1 MSSVIFATNLNSGYH
16 RWSHDGL
23 NLQVGWNP
31 SGGEV
36 IELLVTPGI
45 TPYESDSAEVFG
57 DNPEFVAE
65 VCEEV
70 LGEALNLLLCEL
82 MAAKYR
88 RSGDEKAE
96 AGWMRERSLRQEKFD
111 LEIKAARTK
120 VLRTRVGTEVGIQR
134 IYP

>member
-1 MSSVIFATNLNSGYH
+1 MSSVIFASNLHGGYH

-23 NLQVGWNP
+23 NLQIGWKP

-45 TPYESDSAEVFG
+45 TPYESDSDEVFG
-57 DNPEFVAE
+57 ENPEFVAE

-82 MAAKYR
+82 MAAKAR

-96 AGWMRERSLRQEKFD
+96 AGWMREHSARSDR
-111 LEIKAARTK
+111 LELEMKAARSK
-120 VLRTRVGTEVGIQR
+120 VIRIRNGTEVSITR
-134 IYP
+134 VCP